1 MYISQLFELVV
12 KKVVIASALLAL
24 LLSTLLHAQ
33 DVLAHA
39 MLVKSDPPRRA
50 TFSVSPKQ
58 IQLWFNEKVEGA
70 YASIVVRDANKNVV
84 TENGPEIVA
93 DDPKSI
99 ILKLP
104 EMESGRYTVHYRV
117 MSVDGHVIESN
128 YDFNVKLKTQ

>member
-1 MYISQLFELVV
+1 MYINQSFEFIGKKIAFCGALLVLLMALFEVQ
-12 KKVVIASALLAL
+12 SAF
-24 LLSTLLHAQ
+24 
-33 DVLAHA
+33 AHA

-70 YASIVVRDANKNVV
+70 YASIVVRDANKNTV
-84 TENGPEIVA
+84 TENNPEIVP

-117 MSVDGHVIESN
+117 MSVDGHIIESN